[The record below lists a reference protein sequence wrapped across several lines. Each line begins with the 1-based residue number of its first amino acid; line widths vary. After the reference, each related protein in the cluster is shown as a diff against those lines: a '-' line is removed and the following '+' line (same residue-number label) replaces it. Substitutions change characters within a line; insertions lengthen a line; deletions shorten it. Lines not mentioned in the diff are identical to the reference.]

1 MAILNIE
8 KANSPFLRKRCEE
21 IKEITPAI
29 EKLIS
34 DMADTMR
41 ANKGIGLAASQVGV
55 LKRIIVI
62 QPDLRNPAVLAFIN
76 PKITDRSKDTSIL
89 EEGCLSF
96 PNMFF
101 DILRSKE
108 VEVEGLD
115 LKGKKI
121 EIKASGILSHVFQH
135 EIDHL
140 DGIVFIDRLS
150 FRKRLKLKFQKLW
163 R

>member
-8 KANSPFLRKRCEE
+8 KANSSFLREKCEE

-29 EKLIS
+29 EKLALN
-34 DMADTMR
+34 MADTMK
-41 ANKGIGLAASQVGV
+41 ANKGIGLAACQVGI

-62 QPDLRNPAVLAFIN
+62 QPDFRSPAVLAFIN
-76 PKITDRSKDTSIL
+76 PKIIGKSKDNSIL

-96 PNMFF
+96 PSMFF
-101 DILRSKE
+101 NISRPKE
-108 VEVEGLD
+108 VEVESLD

-121 EIKASGILSHVFQH
+121 KIKANGVLSHVFQH

-150 FRKRLKLKFQKLW
+150 FRKKLKLKLRNLW